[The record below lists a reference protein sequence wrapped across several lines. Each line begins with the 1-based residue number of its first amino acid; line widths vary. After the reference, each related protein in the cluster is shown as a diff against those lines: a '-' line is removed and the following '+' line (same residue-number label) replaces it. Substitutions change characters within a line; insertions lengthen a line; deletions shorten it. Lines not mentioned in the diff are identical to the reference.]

1 MAPWVRVRPAGDW
14 IYETSPLLQF
24 PGIADAAGS
33 AARCRKIDLITF
45 VQEPSSD
52 TEFHLMELSSMG
64 CERFVPA
71 VQ

>member
-1 MAPWVRVRPAGDW
+1 MAALVRVRPAGDR

-33 AARCRKIDLITF
+33 AARCCKIDLITF

-52 TEFHLMELSSMG
+52 AEDHVMELA
-64 CERFVPA
+64 RL
-71 VQ
+71 